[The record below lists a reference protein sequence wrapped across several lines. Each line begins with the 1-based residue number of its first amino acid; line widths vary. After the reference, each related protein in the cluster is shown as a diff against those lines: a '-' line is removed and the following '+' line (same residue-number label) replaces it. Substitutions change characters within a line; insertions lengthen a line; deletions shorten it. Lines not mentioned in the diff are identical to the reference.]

1 MVHFTLKII
10 RHPQQTLILFFYF
23 SGRCEQL
30 GCQPLALEVF
40 GNYAKYSITLTPNA
54 GRWLIHSIHV
64 LHPLKDLLTA
74 ASLFSVYNISLAED
88 LVSASM
94 FTAACF
100 KHDTPQSRAVANFLL
115 PKLKT
120 MVEEKKLTMPV
131 SDVTDVEM
139 KRQLKWVDWSLR
151 KINKF
156 VKKSSGE
163 PLVPLTSLLPIS
175 QPLPSKLTV

>member
-1 MVHFTLKII
+1 MC
-10 RHPQQTLILFFYF
+10 RAA
-23 SGRCEQL
+23 EL
-30 GCQPLALEVF
+30 G
-40 GNYAKYSITLTPNA
+40 
-54 GRWLIHSIHV
+54 
-64 LHPLKDLLTA
+64 A
-74 ASLFSVYNISLAED
+74 ANEAE
-88 LVSASM
+88 
-94 FTAACF
+94 AA
-100 KHDTPQSRAVANFLL
+100 DGSRIQS
-115 PKLKT
+115 KT
-120 MVEEKKLTMPV
+120 MVEEKKLTVPV